1 MGCRQCH
8 VTVDVC
14 KFSDNLTD
22 NCQLQLKTPY
32 FVFNFCDRICHETN
46 YLIKE
51 FEKTGL
57 DDV

>member
-32 FVFNFCDRICHETN
+32 FLFNFCDRICHETN

-51 FEKTGL
+51 FEKNF
-57 DDV
+57 